1 MVELE
6 NRLGFVTEL
15 SETGAEAG
23 HLLPTLVRNVDL
35 IRVYFSEKQVHVH
48 EGLVEFFLQHF
59 KPPKHWHTRAETGAL
74 ACRGASTRSGHVYRQ
89 RSPDVNVSLTSTL
102 LVSDVNDSPLCEGT
116 VEITLK
122 RNDEIPSR
130 LGGCKSSEFPFFFFF
145 FFLVILVKSTTLPG
159 SSSTETR
166 IVSEATTTVWL
177 ATGKSSWK
185 QSHRCSA
192 SSFSSSSF
200 GFNDGLQAWLWRFV
214 PPPTVP
220 LYGAW
225 SYMVLVY
232 CTSCRTYEQKCN
244 VFHFCFIILKILIKN
259 YILILLL

>member
-102 LVSDVNDSPLCEGT
+102 LVSDVNESPLCEGT

-145 FFLVILVKSTTLPG
+145 FF
-159 SSSTETR
+159 
-166 IVSEATTTVWL
+166 WWFW
-177 ATGKSSWK
+177 WK
-185 QSHRCSA
+185 APPYQEVPAQRHGLYLRQLLLS
-192 SSFSSSSF
+192 
-200 GFNDGLQAWLWRFV
+200 DWLQARAAESRAIDAALPRF
-214 PPPTVP
+214 
-220 LYGAW
+220 
-225 SYMVLVY
+225 
-232 CTSCRTYEQKCN
+232 
-244 VFHFCFIILKILIKN
+244 
-259 YILILLL
+259 LLLLLVLMMGCKHDFEGPCRRLLYHCMEHGAIWY